1 MPSAKLRHEN
11 ESFDSLIRRW
21 KRAVEKADTLKELR
35 KREFFE
41 KPSSIRK
48 RAKAAAQKR
57 HQRIRELEKMTQ
69 EERARYHAKREKK
82 KQRYKSEQQQKS
94 ED

>member
-11 ESFDSLIRRW
+11 ESFDSLMRRW

-48 RAKAAAQKR
+48 RAKAAALKR

-69 EERARYHAKREKK
+69 DERARFHAKKEKK
-82 KQRYKSEQQQKS
+82 KQRYKAEQPL
-94 ED
+94 DD